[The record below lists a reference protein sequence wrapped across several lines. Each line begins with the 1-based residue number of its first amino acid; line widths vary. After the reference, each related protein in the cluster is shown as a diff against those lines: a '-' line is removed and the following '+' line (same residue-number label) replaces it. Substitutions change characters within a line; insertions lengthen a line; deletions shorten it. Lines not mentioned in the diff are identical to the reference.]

1 LENIT
6 YDNEVYA
13 IIGYILGVISLYL
26 TAYIKEKAKLNASQ
40 KEIEKIRKEH
50 SLEIEKIKKEHSLE
64 IEKRKIK
71 YDSKKTQYFK
81 FMEEFDKFNGC
92 FFDVLREDFS
102 QMMLSYFE
110 ACTKNNLR
118 KQSQLTVDFNKKA
131 FDAITKIQIQESKLF
146 SQFNG
151 LKLSTTNDIILILN
165 DFALEIKKTSKKLEN
180 MINYISSESFLS
192 TGIIPKE
199 ILINEES
206 TENKILELKEKLM
219 SALKKDLD
227 EL

>member
-1 LENIT
+1 MENIT
-6 YDNEVYA
+6 YYDVIYA
-13 IIGYILGVISLYL
+13 GIAYILGIISLYF
-26 TAYIKEKAKLNASQ
+26 TAYTKEKAKLNASM
-40 KEIEKIRKEH
+40 KE
-50 SLEIEKIKKEHSLE
+50 LEELKKEHSLE

-92 FFDVLREDFS
+92 LFDVLREDFS
-102 QMMLSYFE
+102 QMMLSYSE
-110 ACTKNNLR
+110 ACIKNNLR

-131 FDAITKIQIQESKLF
+131 YDAISKIQTQESKLF

-151 LKLSTTNDIILILN
+151 LKLSTTDDIILILN
-165 DFALEIKKTSKKLEN
+165 DFAMEIKKTSKKLEN
-180 MINYISSESFLS
+180 LINYISSESFLY

-206 TENKILELKEKLM
+206 AENKILELKEKLM